1 MASKARAQA
10 NLLGADGKI
19 KATQFGNDTITSDM
33 LAPNLELTG
42 DYVKV
47 PVGTTAE
54 RPGSPA
60 VGHLR
65 FNTTFGR
72 LEQYVSDGWQAVDT
86 PPTVTALAYSGGL
99 LGADP
104 AGGETVT
111 ITGTNFQSGANVTFG
126 DTAAASV
133 TVNSSTSITATT
145 PAKTAGDYDVV
156 VTNSNGLNATLQNGI
171 SYNGL
176 PAFTTPAGQ
185 IGNDLA
191 PSTTISTITI
201 VAAEPDG
208 GTLSYSIT
216 SGAVPTG
223 LTFDSDGT
231 IDGTTPDLSSTTT
244 YNFTVTA
251 TDDENQTNS
260 RAFNLVV
267 LRKIYAYSIPQ
278 SLMFNDDDNQY
289 LSWTAG
295 TPTDR
300 KKFTFSCWVK
310 RGLVNTTAE
319 KGLFAA
325 GTDNSNHTNFGFGTD
340 TDTLQFQHR
349 PGDASGGHVF
359 YRSTAR
365 YSDPSAWYHI
375 VLTIDTTQA
384 SASDRIK
391 VYVNGVQDTTFV
403 LQSGKDEIQLN
414 EEFEINQSGKLHT
427 VGARKITS
435 IDSFH
440 DGYMTEV
447 HFIDGQA
454 LTYTSFAESYNDV
467 WVPKDYTGSY
477 GTNGFHL
484 PMTNDTSVEAF
495 NTITWRGDGS
505 GTLRPRTGVGFS
517 PDLVWIKNRGGANH
531 HILFDSVR
539 GTGSNKELSPNTTS
553 TEGGLS
559 LSQYDW
565 LSSFDSDGFSTQWS
579 GSNIPYY
586 TNQNGSGYVAWCW
599 KAGDSNVSNT
609 DGSITSTVRA
619 NQTYG
624 FSIVSY
630 TGNNTNGA
638 TVGHG
643 LSSTPEMLIIKA
655 RNTTTGWSVNH
666 VGVGMTSGYLQL
678 QSDAA
683 FSSAN
688 NNVTGVSSSTF
699 TLGVDSWVNASS
711 QPFICYAFHSVT
723 NYSKFGSYTGNGST
737 TGPIITTGFKPALVI
752 LKPSSAVDHWNMYDN
767 TRDTTNPTNA
777 LLFPNRS
784 NAEGTGQDIEITDTG
799 FQLKNDNAGSNGN
812 GTTYIYAAFADTRDY
827 AFWRDES
834 GNNNDWQPVNTGAYR
849 VTTDTPTE

>member
-47 PVGTTAE
+47 PVGTTGE
-54 RPGSPA
+54 RPGSPT

-72 LEQYVSDGWQAVDT
+72 LEQYVSDGWRAVDT
-86 PPTVTALAYSGGL
+86 PPTVTSLAYSGGL

-156 VTNSNGLNATLQNGI
+156 VTNNNGLNATLQNGI
-171 SYNGL
+171 SFNGL

-191 PSTTISTITI
+191 PNTTISTITI

-231 IDGTTPDLSSTTT
+231 IDGTTADLTSTTT

-278 SLMFNDDDNQY
+278 SLMFNDDDSQY

-310 RGLVNTTAE
+310 RSSVNISAE

-325 GTDNSNHTNFGFGTD
+325 GTDNNNHTNFGFGTD

-403 LQSGKDEIQLN
+403 LQSGKDEIQIN

-454 LTYTSFAESYNDV
+454 LTPTSFGESYNDV
-467 WVPKDYTGSY
+467 WVPKDYTGTY
-477 GTNGFHL
+477 GANGFHL

-505 GTLRPRTGVGFS
+505 GTLKPRTGVGFS
-517 PDLVWIKNRGGANH
+517 PDLVWIKNRDGSNH
-531 HILFDSVR
+531 HTLFDSVR
-539 GTGSNKELSPNTTS
+539 GAGSNKELTSDNTFA
-553 TEGGLS
+553 EGGLG
-559 LSQYDW
+559 LSSYDW
-565 LSSFDSDGFSTQWS
+565 LSSFDSDGFTTQWS

-619 NQTYG
+619 NTDYG
-624 FSIVSY
+624 FSIVTFS
-630 TGNNTNGA
+630 GA
-638 TVGHG
+638 SAGTVGHG
-643 LSSTPEMLIIKA
+643 LGVAPKLIIMKT
-655 RNTTTGWSVNH
+655 RTTSTGWYVYTETIGS
-666 VGVGMTSGYLQL
+666 SGWLQL
-678 QSDAA
+678 NTDAA
-683 FSSAN
+683 AITGNSAAFGGTDPTSTVFSYGSGLAG
-688 NNVTGVSSSTF
+688 TGNYVAYCWAEKA
-699 TLGVDSWVNASS
+699 G
-711 QPFICYAFHSVT
+711 
-723 NYSKFGSYTGNGST
+723 YSKFGSYTGNGST

-799 FQLKNDNAGSNGN
+799 FQLKNNNAGSNGN
-812 GTTYIYAAFADTRDY
+812 GTTYIYIAFADTRDN
-827 AFWRDES
+827 AFWLDES